1 MEKNTRYTGK
11 TANELT
17 PFIPTHPGAIL
28 KDEIECRGIS
38 VPWLAEDMGVECS
51 DLEDVLN
58 EKRPLT
64 EKMALLLEAALDIN
78 AEPLMRMQTSYNM
91 QTARHDRSFMEKLAM
106 VRRVAAVL

>member
-1 MEKNTRYTGK
+1 MEKNTRNTGK

-38 VPWLAEDMGVECS
+38 VPRLAEDMGVECS

-64 EKMALLLEAALDIN
+64 GGSPRHKC
-78 AEPLMRMQTSYNM
+78 R
-91 QTARHDRSFMEKLAM
+91 TAHEDADQL
-106 VRRVAAVL
+106 

>member
-38 VPWLAEDMGVECS
+38 VPRLAEDMGGECS

-91 QTARHDRSFMEKLAM
+91 QTALHDRSFMEKLAM

>member
-11 TANELT
+11 TANELK

-38 VPWLAEDMGVECS
+38 VPRLAEDMGVECS

>member
-28 KDEIECRGIS
+28 KDEIECRGSS
-38 VPWLAEDMGVECS
+38 VPRLAEDMGVECS